1 MVTRGKE
8 TPTDVHWTDRYDG
21 REGCCFFGHAVQL
34 NSAIPL
40 RAPHAMGLDTGCAY
54 GGVLTAAV
62 VAAGTDPRDA
72 EIVAVPGKA
81 YSTLRGQC
89 RERISVT
96 GD

>member
-1 MVTRGKE
+1 
-8 TPTDVHWTDRYDG
+8 
-21 REGCCFFGHAVQL
+21 
-34 NSAIPL
+34 
-40 RAPHAMGLDTGCAY
+40 MGLDTGCAY